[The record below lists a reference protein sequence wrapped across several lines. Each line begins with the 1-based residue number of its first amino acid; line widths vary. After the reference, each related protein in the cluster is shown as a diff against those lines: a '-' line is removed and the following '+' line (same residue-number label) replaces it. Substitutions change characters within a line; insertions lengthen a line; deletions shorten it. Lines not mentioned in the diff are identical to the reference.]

1 MSTTRTLS
9 VGAIAASSVLFL
21 AGCGASGTP
30 ATTTAAGGQA
40 NGQASGGGPDAVTS
54 PGAGGDAA
62 AGAEPASIRYADP
75 VGHWQIDGP
84 GSMTSD
90 GRGNATYQGPHDRLT
105 VVFTAG
111 SNDATGAADIA
122 SRSGTA
128 ADYLVTSPP
137 SPSTIGGRAST
148 IYEYQQDG
156 PANPVTGKP
165 TVLRGARAYVPAG
178 GGMYLVE
185 YSSTGAA
192 STWDPQGAKDIL
204 TTFVP
209 GR

>member
-1 MSTTRTLS
+1 MRKLRILS
-9 VGAIAASSVLFL
+9 VGGVAASALFL
-21 AGCGASGTP
+21 AGCGASGAPTSAP
-30 ATTTAAGGQA
+30 AAGGQA
-40 NGQASGGGPDAVTS
+40 NAQASGGGPDPAAA
-54 PGAGGDAA
+54 PGAGGDAT
-62 AGAEPASIRYADP
+62 AGGEPASFRYADP
-75 VGHWQIDGP
+75 VGRWQIYGP

-105 VVFTAG
+105 VAFTVG
-111 SNDATGAADIA
+111 SSDATAAADAA

-128 ADYLVTSPP
+128 ANYQITSPP
-137 SPSTIGGRAST
+137 SSTTIGGRPSV

-156 PANPVTGKP
+156 PANPVTGKS
-165 TVLRGARAYVPAG
+165 TVLRGARAYVPG
-178 GGMYLVE
+178 GGGIYLVE
-185 YSSTGAA
+185 YSSTGGA